1 MAYKRSELMEKRLA
15 GNRERILV
23 AARRLVA
30 AGGYRN
36 APITAVA
43 AEAGVSTGLIYRHFP
58 SKAELFVEVLTFAVE
73 HELEILAAIADQ
85 PLPAPQRLQLAV
97 ASFVRRAMAGPGLA
111 YAFIAEPVDPEVEAE
126 RIRCRRLFGDVFKRI
141 LEDGVRAASCRR
153 RTWRSAR
160 PASSVPSPKPWLGR
174 PRPAV
179 TACAMANTWSLRSVR
194 CACAQP
200 VRRCRSEC
208 CKPCGMLQC
217 RTCVRVQGIAGAGG
231 RWSILAEQLLVHR
244 QLARGDETCGITT
257 LSS

>member
-15 GNRERILV
+15 GNRERILM

-58 SKAELFVEVLTFAVE
+58 SKAELFVEVLTLAVE
-73 HELEILAAIADQ
+73 HELEILAAIAAQ
-85 PLPAPQRLQLAV
+85 PLPAPERLQRAV

-141 LEDGVRAASCRR
+141 LEDGLCAGELPAQDLDISAACIVGAFTEALVGPTAPSRDGLRDGEHLVTAISALCLRAAG
-153 RTWRSAR
+153 A
-160 PASSVPSPKPWLGR
+160 PVPG
-174 PRPAV
+174 
-179 TACAMANTWSLRSVR
+179 
-194 CACAQP
+194 
-200 VRRCRSEC
+200 
-208 CKPCGMLQC
+208 
-217 RTCVRVQGIAGAGG
+217 
-231 RWSILAEQLLVHR
+231 
-244 QLARGDETCGITT
+244 
-257 LSS
+257 

>member
-15 GNRERILV
+15 GNRERILM

-58 SKAELFVEVLTFAVE
+58 SKAELFVEVLTLAVE
-73 HELEILAAIADQ
+73 HELEILAAIAAQ
-85 PLPAPQRLQLAV
+85 PLPAPERLQRAV

-141 LEDGVRAASCRR
+141 LEDGLCAGELPAQDLDISAACIVGAFTEALVGPTAPSRDGLRDGEHLVTAISALCLRAAG
-153 RTWRSAR
+153 APV
-160 PASSVPSPKPWLGR
+160 PA
-174 PRPAV
+174 
-179 TACAMANTWSLRSVR
+179 
-194 CACAQP
+194 
-200 VRRCRSEC
+200 
-208 CKPCGMLQC
+208 
-217 RTCVRVQGIAGAGG
+217 
-231 RWSILAEQLLVHR
+231 
-244 QLARGDETCGITT
+244 
-257 LSS
+257 

>member
-73 HELEILAAIADQ
+73 HELEILAAIADE
-85 PLPAPQRLQLAV
+85 PLPAPERLQRAV

-141 LEDGVRAASCRR
+141 LEDGVHAGELPAQDLEISAACIVGAFTEALVGPTAPSRDGLRDGEHLVTAISALCLRAA
-153 RTWRSAR
+153 
-160 PASSVPSPKPWLGR
+160 
-174 PRPAV
+174 
-179 TACAMANTWSLRSVR
+179 
-194 CACAQP
+194 
-200 VRRCRSEC
+200 
-208 CKPCGMLQC
+208 
-217 RTCVRVQGIAGAGG
+217 GAP
-231 RWSILAEQLLVHR
+231 LPH
-244 QLARGDETCGITT
+244 
-257 LSS
+257 